1 MLGSGNSPAQASLS
15 ALDLRKLHT
24 LLIRLADTS
33 DLQSARYA
41 ALALA
46 SYVEQV
52 QV

>member
-1 MLGSGNSPAQASLS
+1 MVSGDLPAHADLS
-15 ALDLRKLHT
+15 ASDLSKLHR